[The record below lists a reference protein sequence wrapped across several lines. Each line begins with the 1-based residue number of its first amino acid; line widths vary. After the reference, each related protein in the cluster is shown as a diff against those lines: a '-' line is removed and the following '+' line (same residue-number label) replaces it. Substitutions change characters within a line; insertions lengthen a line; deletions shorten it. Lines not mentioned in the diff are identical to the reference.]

1 MVKLSTPGW
10 LLAFGLL
17 NAVPAGLAAQN
28 NTGQPVGQ
36 EDNTSYGTTS
46 GEFLLLGAGARGTA
60 LGGSFAAIVTDVS
73 ALYYNPAGAALLSGR
88 GHGRDVRLPRR
99 HPLFLGRRRLPAL
112 GWIRTIGFQLGTFGF
127 KDQPIYTEEQPN
139 GTGGTYS
146 VNQTFVGATFAQNFS
161 DRFSAGITAKYV
173 NDRLGTVSGSAFA
186 VDFGTNFHASLNN
199 HPVKFS
205 FVLANIGSN
214 LSYSGTGLQGNVLR
228 TPIPGEDDTPT
239 LPQQSNLLTKD
250 FPLPTTFR
258 VGLAYD
264 VLTGE
269 NNRLTVLG
277 DFNQPNNNKPGFAF
291 GSEWM
296 SNKLGGSNFGFALR
310 GSYSYTG
317 ANNLDPQSSQTALN
331 DEETLQGLA
340 FGGGLM
346 YGAGSGFSSASTTR
360 TSILA
365 SLARR
370 ISSASRWGG
379 KRAQSMGRDERPP
392 SPGVADICLQC
403 DGRPWRS

>member
-10 LLAFGLL
+10 LLAVGLL

-46 GEFLLLGAGARGTA
+46 AEFLLLGAGARGTA
-60 LGGSFAAIVTDVS
+60 LGSSFAAIATDVS
-73 ALYYNPAGAALLSGR
+73 ALYYNPAGVALLDRPGLMLGTYDYVADTRYSWGGVAFPISG
-88 GHGRDVRLPRR
+88 G
-99 HPLFLGRRRLPAL
+99 A
-112 GWIRTIGFQLGTFGF
+112 RTLGFQLGTFGF
-127 KDQPIYTEEQPN
+127 KDQPIYTEEQPD

-173 NDRLGTVSGSAFA
+173 DDRLGTVTGKAFA

-205 FVLANIGSN
+205 FVLANLGSN
-214 LSYSGTGLQGNVLR
+214 LNYSGTGLQGDVPR
-228 TPIPGEDDTPT
+228 EPIPGEDQTPT
-239 LPQQSNLLTKD
+239 LPQQANLLTKD

-264 VLTGE
+264 LITGD
-269 NNRLTVLG
+269 NNRLTMLG

-291 GSEWM
+291 GGEWM

-317 ANNLDPQSSQTALN
+317 ANNLDPQTSQTALG
-331 DEETLQGLA
+331 DEENLQGLA
-340 FGGGLM
+340 FGGGLL
-346 YGAGSGFSSASTTR
+346 YGEGGGFSLGLDYAYKYLGVLGATNFFSF
-360 TSILA
+360 
-365 SLARR
+365 SLG
-370 ISSASRWGG
+370 W
-379 KRAQSMGRDERPP
+379 
-392 SPGVADICLQC
+392 
-403 DGRPWRS
+403 

>member
-1 MVKLSTPGW
+1 MRKLTAPGW
-10 LLAFGLL
+10 LFAFGLL
-17 NAVPAGLAAQN
+17 NALPAVAAAQN

-46 GEFLLLGAGARGTA
+46 AEFLLLGAGARGTA
-60 LGGSFAAIVTDVS
+60 LGSSFAAIATDVS
-73 ALYYNPAGAALLSGR
+73 ALYYNPAGIAMLDRPGLMIGTYDYVADTRYSWGGVAFPFSG
-88 GHGRDVRLPRR
+88 G
-99 HPLFLGRRRLPAL
+99 A
-112 GWIRTIGFQLGTFGF
+112 RTIGFQLGTFGF
-127 KDQPIYTEEQPN
+127 KDQPIYTEDQPN

-173 NDRLGTVSGSAFA
+173 DDRLGTVSGSAFA

-205 FVLANIGSN
+205 FVLANLGSN
-214 LSYSGTGLQGNVLR
+214 LSYTGTGLAGNVQRDPL
-228 TPIPGEDDTPT
+228 PGEDPVPT
-239 LPQQSNLLTKD
+239 LPQQANLLTKD

-264 VLTGE
+264 IITGE
-269 NNRLTVLG
+269 NNRLTALG

-296 SNKLGGSNFGFALR
+296 SQKIGGSNFGFAVR

-317 ANNLDPQSSQTALN
+317 ANNLDPQSSTTALS
-331 DEETLQGLA
+331 DEENLQGLA

-346 YGAGSGFSSASTTR
+346 YGGNGNGFGLSLDYAYKYLG
-360 TSILA
+360 ILGPTNFFSF
-365 SLARR
+365 SLG
-370 ISSASRWGG
+370 W
-379 KRAQSMGRDERPP
+379 
-392 SPGVADICLQC
+392 
-403 DGRPWRS
+403 

>member
-1 MVKLSTPGW
+1 MRKLTAPGW
-10 LLAFGLL
+10 LFAFGLL
-17 NAVPAGLAAQN
+17 NALPAVAAAQN

-46 GEFLLLGAGARGTA
+46 AEFLLLGAGARGTA
-60 LGGSFAAIVTDVS
+60 LGSSFAAIATDVS
-73 ALYYNPAGAALLSGR
+73 ALYYNPAGIAMLDRPGLMIGTYDYVADTRYSWGGVAFPFSG
-88 GHGRDVRLPRR
+88 G
-99 HPLFLGRRRLPAL
+99 A
-112 GWIRTIGFQLGTFGF
+112 RTIGFQLGTFGF
-127 KDQPIYTEEQPN
+127 KDQPIYTEDQPN

-173 NDRLGTVSGSAFA
+173 DDRLGTVSGSAFA

-205 FVLANIGSN
+205 FVLANLGSN
-214 LSYSGTGLQGNVLR
+214 LSYTGTGLAGNVQRDPL
-228 TPIPGEDDTPT
+228 PGEDPVPT
-239 LPQQSNLLTKD
+239 LPQQANLLTKD

-264 VLTGE
+264 IITGE
-269 NNRLTVLG
+269 NNRLTALG

-296 SNKLGGSNFGFALR
+296 SQKIGGSNFGFALR

-317 ANNLDPQSSQTALN
+317 ANNLDPQSSTTALS
-331 DEETLQGLA
+331 DEENLQGLA

-346 YGAGSGFSSASTTR
+346 YGGNGNGFGLSLDYAYKYLG
-360 TSILA
+360 ILGPTNFFSF
-365 SLARR
+365 SLG
-370 ISSASRWGG
+370 W
-379 KRAQSMGRDERPP
+379 
-392 SPGVADICLQC
+392 
-403 DGRPWRS
+403 

>member
-1 MVKLSTPGW
+1 MRKLTAPGW

-17 NAVPAGLAAQN
+17 NALPAVAAAQN
-28 NTGQPVGQ
+28 QTGQPVGQ

-46 GEFLLLGAGARGTA
+46 AEFLLLGAGARGTA
-60 LGGSFAAIVTDVS
+60 LGSSFAAIATDVS
-73 ALYYNPAGAALLSGR
+73 ALYYNPAGVAMLDRPGLMIGTYDYVADTRYSWGGVAFPFSG
-88 GHGRDVRLPRR
+88 G
-99 HPLFLGRRRLPAL
+99 A
-112 GWIRTIGFQLGTFGF
+112 RTIGFQLGTFGF
-127 KDQPIYTEEQPN
+127 KDQPIYTEDQPN

-173 NDRLGTVSGSAFA
+173 DDRLGTVSGSAFA

-205 FVLANIGSN
+205 FVLANLGSN
-214 LSYSGTGLQGNVLR
+214 LNYTGTGLSGNVARDPL
-228 TPIPGEDDTPT
+228 PGEDPVPT
-239 LPQQSNLLTKD
+239 LPQQANLLTKD

-264 VLTGE
+264 IITGE
-269 NNRLTVLG
+269 NNRLTALG

-296 SNKLGGSNFGFALR
+296 SQKIGGSNFGFALR
-310 GSYSYTG
+310 GSYSYPG
-317 ANNLDPQSSQTALN
+317 ANNLDPQSSTTALS
-331 DEETLQGLA
+331 DEENLQGLA

-346 YGAGSGFSSASTTR
+346 YGGNGNGFGLSLDYAYKYLG
-360 TSILA
+360 ILGPTNFFSF
-365 SLARR
+365 SLG
-370 ISSASRWGG
+370 W
-379 KRAQSMGRDERPP
+379 
-392 SPGVADICLQC
+392 
-403 DGRPWRS
+403 

>member
-28 NTGQPVGQ
+28 STGQPLGQ

-60 LGGSFAAIVTDVS
+60 LGGSFAAIATDIS
-73 ALYYNPAGAALLSGR
+73 SLYYNPAGAALLERPGLMVGTYDYVASTRYSWGGVAFPLSG
-88 GHGRDVRLPRR
+88 G
-99 HPLFLGRRRLPAL
+99 A
-112 GWIRTIGFQLGTFGF
+112 RTIGFQLGTFGF
-127 KDQPIYTEEQPN
+127 KDQPIFTEEQPD

-161 DRFSAGITAKYV
+161 DRFSAGLTAKYV

-205 FVLANIGSN
+205 FVLANLGSN
-214 LSYSGTGLQGNVLR
+214 LSYSGTGLQGDVPR
-228 TPIPGEDDTPT
+228 TPIPGQDQTPT
-239 LPQQSNLLTKD
+239 LPQQANLLTKD

-264 VLTGE
+264 VMTGD

-277 DFNQPNNNKPGFAF
+277 DFNQPNNNKPGFAA
-291 GSEWM
+291 GTEW
-296 SNKLGGSNFGFALR
+296 SSSKLGGSNFGFALR

-317 ANNLDPQSSQTALN
+317 ANNIDPQTSTTALN
-331 DEETLQGLA
+331 DEEKLQGLA

-346 YGAGSGFSSASTTR
+346 YGGDNGFA
-360 TSILA
+360 LGLDYA
-365 SLARR
+365 YKYL
-370 ISSASRWGG
+370 
-379 KRAQSMGRDERPP
+379 
-392 SPGVADICLQC
+392 GVL
-403 DGRPWRS
+403 GPTNFFSFTLGW

>member
-28 NTGQPVGQ
+28 TTGQPVGQ

-46 GEFLLLGAGARGTA
+46 AEFLLLGAGARGTA
-60 LGGSFAAIVTDVS
+60 LGGSFAAIASDIS
-73 ALYYNPAGAALLSGR
+73 SLYYNPAGAALLDRPGVMVGTYDYVADTRYSWGGVAFPLSG
-88 GHGRDVRLPRR
+88 G
-99 HPLFLGRRRLPAL
+99 A
-112 GWIRTIGFQLGTFGF
+112 RTIGFQIGTFGF
-127 KDQPIYTEEQPN
+127 KDQPIYTEDQPD

-146 VNQTFVGATFAQNFS
+146 VNQTFIGGTFAQNFS

-173 NDRLGTVSGSAFA
+173 DDRLGTVSGKAFA

-205 FVLANIGSN
+205 FVLANLGSN
-214 LSYSGTGLQGNVLR
+214 LNYSGTGLQGDVQR
-228 TPIPGEDDTPT
+228 TPIPGEDPTPT
-239 LPQQSNLLTKD
+239 LPQQANLLTKD

-264 VLTGE
+264 VMTGQ
-269 NNRLTVLG
+269 NNRLTMLG
-277 DFNQPNNNKPGFAF
+277 DFNQPNNNKPGFVV

-296 SNKLGGSNFGFALR
+296 SNKIGGSNFGFALR

-317 ANNLDPQSSQTALN
+317 ANSLDPQTSQTGLS
-331 DEETLQGLA
+331 DEENLQGLA

-346 YGAGSGFSSASTTR
+346 YGQENGFSLGLDYAYKYLGVLGPTNFFSF
-360 TSILA
+360 
-365 SLARR
+365 SLG
-370 ISSASRWGG
+370 W
-379 KRAQSMGRDERPP
+379 
-392 SPGVADICLQC
+392 
-403 DGRPWRS
+403 

>member
-10 LLAFGLL
+10 LLAVGLL

-46 GEFLLLGAGARGTA
+46 AEFLLLGAGARGTA
-60 LGGSFAAIVTDVS
+60 LGSSFAAIATDVS
-73 ALYYNPAGAALLSGR
+73 ALYYNPAGVALLDRPGLMLGTYDYVADTRYSWGGVAFPISG
-88 GHGRDVRLPRR
+88 G
-99 HPLFLGRRRLPAL
+99 A
-112 GWIRTIGFQLGTFGF
+112 RTLGFQLGTFGF
-127 KDQPIYTEEQPN
+127 KDQPIYTEEQPD

-173 NDRLGTVSGSAFA
+173 DDRLGTVTGKAFA

-205 FVLANIGSN
+205 FVLANLGSN
-214 LSYSGTGLQGNVLR
+214 LSYTGTGLAGNVQRDPL
-228 TPIPGEDDTPT
+228 PGEDPVPT
-239 LPQQSNLLTKD
+239 LPQQANLLTKD

-264 VLTGE
+264 IITGE
-269 NNRLTVLG
+269 NNRLTALG

-296 SNKLGGSNFGFALR
+296 SQKIGGSNFGFALR

-317 ANNLDPQSSQTALN
+317 ANNLDPQSSTTALS
-331 DEETLQGLA
+331 DEENLQGLA

-346 YGAGSGFSSASTTR
+346 YGGNGNGFGLSLDYAYKYLG
-360 TSILA
+360 ILGPTNFFSF
-365 SLARR
+365 SLG
-370 ISSASRWGG
+370 W
-379 KRAQSMGRDERPP
+379 
-392 SPGVADICLQC
+392 
-403 DGRPWRS
+403 